1 MRRNGAR
8 ARARCFARFRMRR
21 IARAVRARADEV
33 GRGSLGASAT
43 IAPPPRRLLSAEAAR
58 RPWRD
63 APSWDGRI
71 GRFRR
76 RSCVCVCV
84 CVCVV
89 ASFATRAATEP
100 ASSPPKLK
108 GITTRP
114 NGRVSVRVSGG
125 GVKQKT
131 VGTFDTLEEA
141 LAAYNVEAVKR
152 GVPTQTLPPGAA
164 SDPAPTRSR
173 DPVVS
178 DLASATADATET
190 SSSFASS
197 ALDFDDTR
205 SALRVDAEVQAR
217 HAHDD
222 PDEMVRVVMD
232 MRDPG
237 RWYPAARAMRRQIH
251 LHVGPTN
258 SGKTYAAIQRLKAAD
273 SGVYCSPLRLLA
285 WEVAEGLNNAP
296 DGVPCNLVTGQ
307 EKRASPGARHV
318 ACTVEMADVRRPRDV
333 GVIDEAHLLG
343 DPNRGYAFTR
353 AIMGLPVR
361 ELHLCGDPA
370 MVPLVETVA
379 AELGD
384 ELVVNRYERL
394 QKLAVLN
401 KPLRR
406 IKDVASGDCLVAFS
420 RRAVHQ
426 LKKDVELMA
435 GKRACV
441 IYGSL
446 PPEARARQAE
456 LFNDRE
462 RSGYDVLIA
471 SDAIG
476 MGLNLSIRRVIFTTM
491 RKFDGENLRLLE
503 PPEVK
508 QIAGRA
514 GRFGMGS
521 TRGGA
526 TTLAKD
532 QLPLLRAA
540 VEAPVV
546 HLTVASVAPTLDQ
559 IALYCEARPE
569 MCLVEALRAFAEG
582 ARTSPHYSVR
592 DADDMIQAATIVA
605 HLPLSLED
613 HWMFAVS
620 PCSAM
625 DPTGAGPKALATF
638 ATAFVERGRVSVRVI
653 AAPPARAPRTQ
664 GELSILEQAHAAY
677 DLYLWFSLRCPE
689 AFPEHDLAQSL
700 RQTCAAAIEL
710 GLQRS
715 ASSKLRGGATDADA
729 SRLERAKAA
738 VRSETAKLEAAGFGN
753 DSDEDDAF
761 GSVTFSPPRAR
772 KPEGES
778 SEPTARGEGDEGDE
792 EGGSPTRVARRAR
805 GTRTASAGTRTRAS
819 SSVRKSRAARMT
831 IRMTIRM
838 TNRPRSR
845 RRRRRRRRSE
855 SGNVGVGGGGTRSGC
870 GRRARRGGRGTRRTR
885 RGNEPRCWDPSRD
898 WADAAKRRARS
909 REWRRRNRRRS
920 HINRTRPLFAR
931 AEAQQKTSESHH
943 VTREVRRAWK
953 IRSLSLSR
961 FLVRGV
967 VVSAR
972 WTRPRRRW
980 EAARFLSNFFPTSPS
995 QRRAGADR
1003 RRLRCF
1009 SKHAPHRATRREA
1022 PWRPRRAW
1030 WPPCAAVWR
1039 TGAGTSP
1046 PNPTRPSPCTRARFG
1061 PGRTSGWCAPA
1072 ARERTWRDARVFPTR
1087 DRAVRVALPRPN
1099 LTFAPPP
1106 QPSRRWRT

>member
-8 ARARCFARFRMRR
+8 AARALLRAFPDASHRSSGSSARGRGWAGVARRVGDDCATAATTPLGRGRAASLARCPL
-21 IARAVRARADEV
+21 V
-33 GRGSLGASAT
+33 GWTNRTLPPP
-43 IAPPPRRLLSAEAAR
+43 IAP
-58 RPWRD
+58 W
-63 APSWDGRI
+63 I
-71 GRFRR
+71 
-76 RSCVCVCV
+76 
-84 CVCVV
+84 V

-792 EGGSPTRVARRAR
+792 DGGRRRESRVARGEREQPRPERERAR
-805 GTRTASAGTRTRAS
+805 RRRSEE
-819 SSVRKSRAARMT
+819 SRGADDDSDDDSDDESFSFEETETETETERE
-831 IRMTIRM
+831 RE
-838 TNRPRSR
+838 R
-845 RRRRRRRRSE
+845 RRRRRRDAKRMRAASE
-855 SGNVGVGGGGTRSGC
+855 A
-870 GRRARRGGRGTRRTR
+870 GRERDAAHAARKRTALLGSVARLGGRG
-885 RGNEPRCWDPSRD
+885 
-898 WADAAKRRARS
+898 
-909 REWRRRNRRRS
+909 
-920 HINRTRPLFAR
+920 
-931 AEAQQKTSESHH
+931 EA
-943 VTREVRRAWK
+943 
-953 IRSLSLSR
+953 
-961 FLVRGV
+961 
-967 VVSAR
+967 
-972 WTRPRRRW
+972 
-980 EAARFLSNFFPTSPS
+980 
-995 QRRAGADR
+995 
-1003 RRLRCF
+1003 
-1009 SKHAPHRATRREA
+1009 
-1022 PWRPRRAW
+1022 
-1030 WPPCAAVWR
+1030 
-1039 TGAGTSP
+1039 
-1046 PNPTRPSPCTRARFG
+1046 
-1061 PGRTSGWCAPA
+1061 
-1072 ARERTWRDARVFPTR
+1072 
-1087 DRAVRVALPRPN
+1087 
-1099 LTFAPPP
+1099 
-1106 QPSRRWRT
+1106 

>member
-1 MRRNGAR
+1 M
-8 ARARCFARFRMRR
+8 
-21 IARAVRARADEV
+21 
-33 GRGSLGASAT
+33 
-43 IAPPPRRLLSAEAAR
+43 
-58 RPWRD
+58 
-63 APSWDGRI
+63 
-71 GRFRR
+71 
-76 RSCVCVCV
+76 
-84 CVCVV
+84 
-89 ASFATRAATEP
+89 
-100 ASSPPKLK
+100 
-108 GITTRP
+108 
-114 NGRVSVRVSGG
+114 
-125 GVKQKT
+125 
-131 VGTFDTLEEA
+131 
-141 LAAYNVEAVKR
+141 
-152 GVPTQTLPPGAA
+152 
-164 SDPAPTRSR
+164 
-173 DPVVS
+173 
-178 DLASATADATET
+178 
-190 SSSFASS
+190 
-197 ALDFDDTR
+197 
-205 SALRVDAEVQAR
+205 
-217 HAHDD
+217 
-222 PDEMVRVVMD
+222 
-232 MRDPG
+232 
-237 RWYPAARAMRRQIH
+237 
-251 LHVGPTN
+251 
-258 SGKTYAAIQRLKAAD
+258 
-273 SGVYCSPLRLLA
+273 
-285 WEVAEGLNNAP
+285 
-296 DGVPCNLVTGQ
+296 
-307 EKRASPGARHV
+307 
-318 ACTVEMADVRRPRDV
+318 
-333 GVIDEAHLLG
+333 IDEAHLLG

-446 PPEARARQAE
+446 PPEARQAGGALQRSRAQRVRRAHRQRRHRHGTQPQHPKGHLHHHAQVRRRE
-456 LFNDRE
+456 LAPL
-462 RSGYDVLIA
+462 G
-471 SDAIG
+471 
-476 MGLNLSIRRVIFTTM
+476 T
-491 RKFDGENLRLLE
+491 
-503 PPEVK
+503 PEVK

-792 EGGSPTRVARRAR
+792 DGGRRRESRVARGEREQPRPERERAR
-805 GTRTASAGTRTRAS
+805 RRRSEESRGADDDSDDDSDDES
-819 SSVRKSRAARMT
+819 SSFEETETETETERERE
-831 IRMTIRM
+831 
-838 TNRPRSR
+838 R
-845 RRRRRRRRSE
+845 RRRRRRDAKRMRAASE
-855 SGNVGVGGGGTRSGC
+855 A
-870 GRRARRGGRGTRRTR
+870 GRERDAAHAARKRTALLGSVARLGGRG
-885 RGNEPRCWDPSRD
+885 
-898 WADAAKRRARS
+898 
-909 REWRRRNRRRS
+909 
-920 HINRTRPLFAR
+920 
-931 AEAQQKTSESHH
+931 EA
-943 VTREVRRAWK
+943 
-953 IRSLSLSR
+953 
-961 FLVRGV
+961 
-967 VVSAR
+967 
-972 WTRPRRRW
+972 
-980 EAARFLSNFFPTSPS
+980 
-995 QRRAGADR
+995 
-1003 RRLRCF
+1003 
-1009 SKHAPHRATRREA
+1009 
-1022 PWRPRRAW
+1022 
-1030 WPPCAAVWR
+1030 
-1039 TGAGTSP
+1039 
-1046 PNPTRPSPCTRARFG
+1046 
-1061 PGRTSGWCAPA
+1061 
-1072 ARERTWRDARVFPTR
+1072 
-1087 DRAVRVALPRPN
+1087 
-1099 LTFAPPP
+1099 
-1106 QPSRRWRT
+1106 

>member
-1 MRRNGAR
+1 MDARRVGDDGAT
-8 ARARCFARFRMRR
+8 AATTS
-21 IARAVRARADEV
+21 V
-33 GRGSLGASAT
+33 GRGRAASAARCPLVGWT
-43 IAPPPRRLLSAEAAR
+43 IRTLLPPLVPGIL
-58 RPWRD
+58 
-63 APSWDGRI
+63 
-71 GRFRR
+71 
-76 RSCVCVCV
+76 
-84 CVCVV
+84 
-89 ASFATRAATEP
+89 ASFATR

-125 GVKQKT
+125 GIKQKT

-141 LAAYNVEAVKR
+141 LAAYNAEAVKR

-164 SDPAPTRSR
+164 SDPAPTRAR
-173 DPVVS
+173 DRVVP
-178 DLASATADATET
+178 DPASAYADATE
-190 SSSFASS
+190 SSSSLASS
-197 ALDFDDTR
+197 ALDLDFDDTR

-285 WEVAEGLNNAP
+285 WEVAEGLNNAA

-318 ACTVEMADVRRPRDV
+318 ACTVEMADVRKPRDV

-370 MVPLVETVA
+370 MVPLVERVA

-384 ELVVNRYERL
+384 VLVVNRYERL

-456 LFNDRE
+456 LFNDRK

-526 TTLAKD
+526 TTLAED

-540 VEAPVV
+540 VDAPVV
-546 HLTVASVAPTLDQ
+546 DLTVASVAPTLDQ

-569 MCLVEALRAFAEG
+569 TSLVEALRAFSDG
-582 ARTSPHYSVR
+582 ASTSPHYSVR
-592 DADDMIQAATIVA
+592 DADDMIEAATIVA

-638 ATAFVERGRVSVRVI
+638 ATAFVERGRVSVRVL

-664 GELSILEQAHAAY
+664 GELSVLEQAHAAY

-689 AFPEHDLAQSL
+689 AFPEHDLAQAL

-729 SRLERAKAA
+729 SRLERAQAA
-738 VRSETAKLEAAGFGN
+738 VRSETEKLAAAGFGD
-753 DSDEDDAF
+753 DSDEDGAF

-772 KPEGES
+772 RTEGEA
-778 SEPTARGEGDEGDE
+778 SEPSGVEGGEDGGGGGRRRESRVARGERERPRPE
-792 EGGSPTRVARRAR
+792 RE
-805 GTRTASAGTRTRAS
+805 RTRRRRFDEPRGAYDES
-819 SSVRKSRAARMT
+819 SSFEETETERERERE
-831 IRMTIRM
+831 REREQE
-838 TNRPRSR
+838 RERERER
-845 RRRRRRRRSE
+845 RRRRRRDGKLMRAASE
-855 SGNVGVGGGGTRSGC
+855 A
-870 GRRARRGGRGTRRTR
+870 GRERDAALAAKKRTALLGSIARLGGR
-885 RGNEPRCWDPSRD
+885 
-898 WADAAKRRARS
+898 AA
-909 REWRRRNRRRS
+909 E
-920 HINRTRPLFAR
+920 
-931 AEAQQKTSESHH
+931 
-943 VTREVRRAWK
+943 
-953 IRSLSLSR
+953 
-961 FLVRGV
+961 
-967 VVSAR
+967 
-972 WTRPRRRW
+972 
-980 EAARFLSNFFPTSPS
+980 
-995 QRRAGADR
+995 
-1003 RRLRCF
+1003 
-1009 SKHAPHRATRREA
+1009 
-1022 PWRPRRAW
+1022 
-1030 WPPCAAVWR
+1030 
-1039 TGAGTSP
+1039 
-1046 PNPTRPSPCTRARFG
+1046 
-1061 PGRTSGWCAPA
+1061 
-1072 ARERTWRDARVFPTR
+1072 
-1087 DRAVRVALPRPN
+1087 
-1099 LTFAPPP
+1099 
-1106 QPSRRWRT
+1106 